1 MKKLGAENIWQE
13 SGPPTAKVLEC
24 LGCGLG
30 TGERPMGVIEL
41 MHPRGGPVD
50 LGDQGGLC
58 LSAQAQ
64 ATSRWL
70 AFAVFNMN
78 KNAFLD
84 EERLRKS
91 RPRKSRESPTEP
103 QGCRSKLK

>member
-41 MHPRGGPVD
+41 MHPRE
-50 LGDQGGLC
+50 DQLIWESGLC

-84 EERLRKS
+84 EERLKKS